1 MRQIVAFG
9 GGGFS
14 MESGNPLLD
23 DYVLGLTG
31 AAEPRVCFLPTAS
44 GDADHYLVRFY
55 NAFRERA
62 RPSHV
67 SLFRRERGVTDVR
80 RHLLAQDL
88 IYVGGGSLLSLLGV
102 WRAHGIDSILRE
114 AWEAGVVLCGLSAG
128 SLCWFAEA
136 VSGYHDEVNRV
147 EGLGFLPHSNAV
159 HYSDGDRRAAFHRHL
174 LDGMPAGYAAED
186 GAALRF
192 VGDELVEVVSSR
204 PEARAYRL
212 ERRGPLVLETRLATR
227 YLDST
232 VPVGGAARLRD
243 RGRLAPM
250 GDAGRILAC
259 GGHDFDRRSGNE
271 AITDLIVE
279 LAGGSGSRICLLPTA
294 SGDPEDQITRFR
306 RAVSRAGLPSPSV
319 ISLFRLGDQPGG
331 ACGEELLSQDAIF
344 VGGGSMVNLLAIW
357 RAHGARRAAARVP
370 SRRASC

>member
-1 MRQIVAFG
+1 MTRAMRQIVAFG

-31 AAEPRVCFLPTAS
+31 SPEPKVCFLPTAS

-55 NAFRERA
+55 NAFRERTK
-62 RPSHV
+62 PSHV
-67 SLFRRERGVTDVR
+67 SLFRRERGASDVR
-80 RHLLAQDL
+80 AHLLAQDL

-102 WRAHGIDSILRE
+102 WRAHGLDAILRE

-136 VSGYHDEVNRV
+136 VSGYHGEVNRV
-147 EGLGFLPHSNAV
+147 PALGLLPHSNAV

-192 VGDELVEVVSSR
+192 VGDELVEVVASR

-212 ERRGPLVLETRLATR
+212 ERRGPRVMETRLATR
-227 YLDST
+227 HLGTHPIPPALPES
-232 VPVGGAARLRD
+232 L
-243 RGRLAPM
+243 GR
-250 GDAGRILAC
+250 
-259 GGHDFDRRSGNE
+259 S
-271 AITDLIVE
+271 
-279 LAGGSGSRICLLPTA
+279 
-294 SGDPEDQITRFR
+294 
-306 RAVSRAGLPSPSV
+306 VSA
-319 ISLFRLGDQPGG
+319 
-331 ACGEELLSQDAIF
+331 
-344 VGGGSMVNLLAIW
+344 
-357 RAHGARRAAARVP
+357 
-370 SRRASC
+370 